1 MASVIAGIKYLEGR
15 LSELN
20 TAAQAMITHLMLI
33 NNRQGNSGWVEVSDR
48 DLRELTRVKSNET
61 ITRGKRELQDKG
73 FIGYETAGTKTRYE
87 LKFYTGSAPVQSVRQ
102 SVHVSVQEDNFLLT
116 RARKTL
122 EQPPQPPQPG
132 LDDLTISDEL
142 DETIDSWRDDPQM
155 PVLYIEQESRLRE
168 RIRQG
173 ESTLEQFKRALTKA
187 KESNSPDGHGHRG
200 LCFAYVWKNW
210 DRIIAADKKKVAT
223 SVERRVDKKSVRK
236 EVKAASAWY
245 PALRNPVDEKSEL
258 RNPVDEKSELR
269 NPVDVSN
276 PALRNPVDEKSEL
289 RNPVD
294 EKSEL
299 RNPVDEKSEL
309 RNPVDEKSELRNP
322 VDEKS
327 ELRNPVDVSKP
338 ALANAV
344 DEKSALRK
352 PLTASERQRAAQIK
366 EMLKSYRVP
375 LPSKRVE
382 EPTERPLVDKA
393 TMASYVAEMRAKFKG
408 VIADARKAG

>member
-223 SVERRVDKKSVRK
+223 SVERRVDKKPVRK
-236 EVKAASAWY
+236 EVKAASAWHPALRKPIDVSKPALMNAVDVSKSASMNAVDVSKPASMNAVDVSKSASMNAVDVSK
-245 PALRNPVDEKSEL
+245 PALRNAVDVSKPALANAVDEKSASM
-258 RNPVDEKSELR
+258 N
-269 NPVDVSN
+269 
-276 PALRNPVDEKSEL
+276 A
-289 RNPVD
+289 
-294 EKSEL
+294 
-299 RNPVDEKSEL
+299 
-309 RNPVDEKSELRNP
+309 
-322 VDEKS
+322 
-327 ELRNPVDVSKP
+327 VDVSKP